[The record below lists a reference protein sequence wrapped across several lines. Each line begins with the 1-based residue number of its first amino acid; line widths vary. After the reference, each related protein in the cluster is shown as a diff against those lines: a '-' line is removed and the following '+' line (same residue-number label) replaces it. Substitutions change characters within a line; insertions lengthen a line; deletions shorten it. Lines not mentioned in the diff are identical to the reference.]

1 MSLDEGVPKYSDG
14 IWRLPVSLDEVP
26 MCCDEVDHV
35 ELEYYDELALGC
47 YGVLAHEGPRYC
59 DEGDD
64 LVHGPQV

>member
-35 ELEYYDELALGC
+35 ELEYYDELAQGS
-47 YGVLAHEGPRYC
+47 YGVLVHGGPKYC
-59 DEGDD
+59 DEQAQGRYDE
-64 LVHGPQV
+64 